1 MIDQPFT
8 FGSDVF
14 PGLAKLVEECGEV
27 LQIAGKL
34 ITVKGE
40 NNYWEGRDI
49 HQEFSE
55 ELADLLAAVT
65 FTIDRS
71 GLDQAE
77 IYERATM
84 KLARFG
90 EWHENGD
97 DPREV
102 APPDEV
108 EEMISMIDGAT
119 DSVMGI
125 DDRYEAAKKTV
136 IAYRDVTV
144 LKDRIVSGEVPA
156 TPEQRARLKA
166 SATRLLT
173 VGVGLEGELGE

>member
-14 PGLAKLVEECGEV
+14 PGVAKLVEECGEV

-34 ITVKGE
+34 ITVNGE

-71 GLDQAE
+71 GLDQGE

-84 KLARFG
+84 KLARFKR
-90 EWHENGD
+90 WHETGD
-97 DPREV
+97 DPREN
-102 APPDEV
+102 
-108 EEMISMIDGAT
+108 
-119 DSVMGI
+119 
-125 DDRYEAAKKTV
+125 
-136 IAYRDVTV
+136 
-144 LKDRIVSGEVPA
+144 
-156 TPEQRARLKA
+156 Q
-166 SATRLLT
+166 
-173 VGVGLEGELGE
+173 